1 MLIGREDRKMKFL
14 RSIEGSWINIDSIT
28 VMWVSRENVIIAKR
42 KVDDDLKEMSKKFE
56 SYEKAQEDLDAWM
69 DIVNR
74 SK

>member
-1 MLIGREDRKMKFL
+1 MKFL